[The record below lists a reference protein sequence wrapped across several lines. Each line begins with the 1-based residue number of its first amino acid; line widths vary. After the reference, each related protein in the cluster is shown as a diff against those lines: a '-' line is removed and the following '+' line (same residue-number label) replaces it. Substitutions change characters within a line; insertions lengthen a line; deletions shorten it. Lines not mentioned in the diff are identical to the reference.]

1 MEQDTDRGGARKE
14 TAGRNASRA
23 GIELDGDDA
32 GDLWIFGY
40 GSLMW
45 RPGFEHVE
53 RSDALLRGYRRRLCV
68 VSRHHRGTATRPG
81 LVMGLDRGGACRGVA
96 YRVPAAAVAETLA
109 YLDEREIA
117 HYPVYRRSIVSV
129 GLGDGARHLAV
140 TYTVDRREA
149 DYAGSLSV
157 PEQAAI
163 VAGATGL
170 SGPNPDYLRQTVE
183 HIHAMG
189 LRDRA
194 LERVLAAL
202 APPSPDS
209 EKIAM
214 RALT

>member
-1 MEQDTDRGGARKE
+1 M
-14 TAGRNASRA
+14 
-23 GIELDGDDA
+23 
-32 GDLWIFGY
+32 WVFGY

-53 RSDALLRGYRRRLCV
+53 RAEALLRGYRRRLCV

-96 YRVPAAAVAETLA
+96 YRVPAAAVPETLA

-117 HYPVYRRSIVSV
+117 HYPVYRRSTVTIDI
-129 GLGDGARHLAV
+129 GGTARHRAV

-149 DYAGSLSV
+149 DYAGALTV
-157 PEQAAI
+157 TEQAA
-163 VAGATGL
+163 VVSGAEGL
-170 SGPNPDYLRQTVE
+170 SGLNTDYLRQTVE

-194 LERVLAAL
+194 LEDVLAAL
-202 APPSPDS
+202 VPPSPAA
-209 EKIAM
+209 ENIAM
-214 RALT
+214 RALSEN

>member
-1 MEQDTDRGGARKE
+1 MKVGNGAAAAAETNPEGDT
-14 TAGRNASRA
+14 
-23 GIELDGDDA
+23 
-32 GDLWIFGY
+32 WVFGY

-68 VSRHHRGTATRPG
+68 VSRHHRGTHARPG

-96 YRVPAAAVAETLA
+96 YRVPASAVEETLA

-117 HYPVYRRSIVSV
+117 HYPVYRRSLVTV
-129 GLGDGARHLAV
+129 DLGRNLRQRAV

-149 DYAGSLSV
+149 DYAGNLTV
-157 PEQAAI
+157 TEQAAI
-163 VAGATGL
+163 VAGAAGL

-194 LERVLAAL
+194 LEEVLAAL
-202 APPSPDS
+202 TPPSPVV

-214 RALT
+214 RALS